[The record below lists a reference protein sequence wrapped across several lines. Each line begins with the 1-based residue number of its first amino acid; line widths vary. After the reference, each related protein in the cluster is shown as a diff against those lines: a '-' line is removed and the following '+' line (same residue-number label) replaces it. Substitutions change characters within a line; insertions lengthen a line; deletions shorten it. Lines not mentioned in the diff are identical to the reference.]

1 MPVFIRY
8 APLFLGLTLVSC
20 TSTTPPPTPPTTAQ
34 SIAPSTSP
42 SVPSTTLPAP
52 TPKPS
57 IAPTPSAATSAGLS
71 ASSAVTTPV
80 AVYHMDSNCNQLVK
94 ETEQLPKEKT
104 MDRAIGSVLNRANTA
119 DFTITDYRVT
129 SQGEVATIVLR
140 LPSGGPR
147 SFKSMSSCEQMS
159 FFGAMR
165 ETVVQRKEWGIK
177 DVTFTDGKQEIQF

>member
-1 MPVFIRY
+1 MMPVFIRY
-8 APLFLGLTLVSC
+8 APLFLGLMLVSC
-20 TSTTPPPTPPTTAQ
+20 TPTPPPPTAQSTTPTPTTPPPEPTP
-34 SIAPSTSP
+34 TS
-42 SVPSTTLPAP
+42 PAP
-52 TPKPS
+52 TPQPSS
-57 IAPTPSAATSAGLS
+57 IAPIPLAKTSATPS
-71 ASSAVTTPV
+71 TTTIPV

-94 ETEQLPKEKT
+94 KTEQLPKEKT